1 MRAGNGAMAK
11 VPWEYETAVRS
22 KWIADVRV
30 PTHKSRGGRHGCG
43 NSTSGRATALAAS
56 ALLFLGLT
64 DCDD

>member
-11 VPWEYETAVRS
+11 VPWEYETTAHG
-22 KWIADVRV
+22 KWVANVRV
-30 PTHKSRGGRHGCG
+30 PAHKSLGGRHGCG